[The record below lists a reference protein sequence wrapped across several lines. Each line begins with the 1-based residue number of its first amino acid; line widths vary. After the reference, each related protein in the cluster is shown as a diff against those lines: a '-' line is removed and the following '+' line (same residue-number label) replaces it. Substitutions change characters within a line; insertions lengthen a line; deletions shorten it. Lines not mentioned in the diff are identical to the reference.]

1 MTPVKITSEEIEL
14 EYKLNTELD
23 LNPMG
28 NMHGGR
34 MAYILDS
41 VMSAL
46 ASDFDKTDVNSLNF
60 SVSYLNGISKDLES
74 FLVTAKIVK
83 GGRAMAFVT
92 AELRLITFYTGI

>member
-83 GGRAMAFVT
+83 GGRAMAFLT
-92 AELRLITFYTGI
+92 AELR